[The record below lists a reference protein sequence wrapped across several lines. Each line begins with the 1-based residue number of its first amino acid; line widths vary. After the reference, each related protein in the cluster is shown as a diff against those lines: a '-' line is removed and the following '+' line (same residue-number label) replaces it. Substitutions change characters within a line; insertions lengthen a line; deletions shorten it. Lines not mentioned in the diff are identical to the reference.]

1 MSGAFE
7 RRLEPASS
15 VECSRHAARAP
26 SVVATF
32 TRRGTLTEAPAPR
45 GLRRHQAITLS
56 LLFLAGIVNFL
67 DRSSLSIAN
76 TTVRAEMHLNATEMG
91 WLLSAFSFAYGFAQ
105 LPLIGL
111 LDRVGTRF
119 VLGGGLTLWSA
130 AQMLTGLVRGLPSFL
145 FLRVLLGIGE
155 APFYPSGIRST
166 REWFSPATRG
176 RATAVMSSSSTFGMA
191 VAPPFLTWVMLAI
204 GWRSMFLLLGA
215 AGLVVAALWIALHRA
230 RQDTPFAEEAG
241 KREQGTGGSEQPET
255 IEWKVANGEQSGAPS
270 STPQA
275 AKVGIRAKLEPFSLT
290 RPKDPSSRPKA
301 QWPAAEGPASPSQPQ
316 EPAWRALIR
325 QRTVWGMMLGWGGI
339 NYTVWLYL
347 AWLPAYLQDQRH
359 LSLATSGWIAAL
371 PFLAGA
377 VGMLTSGALSDRLA
391 RAGLPLTTIHRRNL
405 IFGMIVSAAS
415 TFVVARSESTT
426 QAVAGI
432 SMALFF
438 IHFAGTSGWG
448 YVQAVS
454 PLRYVASLGAL
465 QNFASFM
472 IASAAPVLTGWLLD
486 RTHSFTIALGLCSA
500 ITLLG
505 ALSYATLAA
514 PGGMHLEQRSHITP
528 RPH

>member
-1 MSGAFE
+1 V
-7 RRLEPASS
+7 L
-15 VECSRHAARAP
+15 
-26 SVVATF
+26 
-32 TRRGTLTEAPAPR
+32 TLLPPEDHSYEQTVQNFRKRDMTDIAAPR
-45 GLRRHQAITLS
+45 SLRRHQTITLS

-76 TTVRAEMHLNATEMG
+76 TTVRAEMHLSGTQMG
-91 WLLSAFSFAYGFAQ
+91 WLLSAFSLAYGFAQ

-111 LDRVGTRF
+111 LDRVGTRS
-119 VLGGGLTLWSA
+119 VLGGGLILWSV
-130 AQMLTGLVRGLPSFL
+130 AQMLTGFVRGFSPFIL
-145 FLRVLLGIGE
+145 LRVLLGVGE

-166 REWFSPATRG
+166 REWFTSATRG
-176 RATAVMSSSSTFGMA
+176 RATAVMSSSQTIGLAF
-191 VAPPFLTWVMLAI
+191 APPTLTWIMLWL
-204 GWRSMFLLLGA
+204 GWRAMFIVLGVF
-215 AGLVVAALWIALHRA
+215 GLVVAAAWIAFHRA
-230 RQDTPFAEEAG
+230 RRDTMFADAAPLAAGPIPAPEAA
-241 KREQGTGGSEQPET
+241 
-255 IEWKVANGEQSGAPS
+255 WK
-270 STPQA
+270 
-275 AKVGIRAKLEPFSLT
+275 
-290 RPKDPSSRPKA
+290 
-301 QWPAAEGPASPSQPQ
+301 
-316 EPAWRALIR
+316 ALIR

-347 AWLPAYLQDQRH
+347 AWLPGYLQGQRH
-359 LSLATSGWIAAL
+359 LSLAKSGWVAAV

-377 VGMLTSGALSDRLA
+377 VGMLSSGTLSDRFARSGTPLA
-391 RAGLPLTTIHRRNL
+391 TIHRRN
-405 IFGMIVSAAS
+405 IVFGMIASAAA
-415 TFVVARSESTT
+415 TFVVARSESTV

-486 RTHSFTIALGLCSA
+486 RTHSFTLALGVCSA
-500 ITLLG
+500 VTLLG

-514 PGGMHLEQRSHITP
+514 PSGMHLEQEA
-528 RPH
+528 